1 MIFLQLFHQATLE
14 TQEHHIILEKML
26 FIINILIQYFR
37 KLIVSKYN
45 LLSNIYKLIL
55 YNNRL
60 NIVLIK
66 TFILEFRKNKIF
78 LTSTTAKQTLVHCML
93 SLLFCILIVV

>member
-1 MIFLQLFHQATLE
+1 MIFLQSFHQVTLE

-37 KLIVSKYN
+37 KSIISKYN

-66 TFILEFRKNKIF
+66 TFVLKFRKNEMF
-78 LTSTTAKQTLVHCML
+78 LTSTTAKQTLIHYML
-93 SLLFCILIVV
+93 LLLFCILIVV